1 MPSGQCHSLQG
12 LLAAV
17 FGGSQALLGP
27 VTVQALSSNP
37 RSVAALLEVVAE
49 AGLANS

>member
-1 MPSGQCHSLQG
+1 MPSGQCHSVQS

-27 VTVQALSSNP
+27 VTVQATSSYP
-37 RSVAALLEVVAE
+37 ESVTALPEVIAE
-49 AGLANS
+49 AGSANA